1 MEESIADRIDHT
13 ILRADAR
20 EEDVR
25 RCCREARDFHFHSV
39 CVNSCHALL
48 VSEELKGSG
57 VLCCCVVGFPLGA
70 ALSEAKA
77 LEAKRAVEAGAAEID
92 MVLNVGALKDGRDDY
107 VREDIRG
114 VVEAARPGI
123 VKVIL
128 ETCLLS
134 EEEKRR
140 ACRLSEEAGAA
151 FVKTS
156 TGFSGG
162 GATIEDV
169 KLMKAAVGG
178 RLKVKASGG
187 IRDPRFA
194 RELID
199 AGADRLG
206 ASDGRKLL

>member
-1 MEESIADRIDHT
+1 M
-13 ILRADAR
+13 
-20 EEDVR
+20 
-25 RCCREARDFHFHSV
+25 
-39 CVNSCHALL
+39 
-48 VSEELKGSG
+48 
-57 VLCCCVVGFPLGA
+57 
-70 ALSEAKA
+70 
-77 LEAKRAVEAGAAEID
+77 
-92 MVLNVGALKDGRDDY
+92 
-107 VREDIRG
+107 
-114 VVEAARPGI
+114 VEAARPGI

>member
-1 MEESIADRIDHT
+1 M
-13 ILRADAR
+13 
-20 EEDVR
+20 
-25 RCCREARDFHFHSV
+25 
-39 CVNSCHALL
+39 
-48 VSEELKGSG
+48 
-57 VLCCCVVGFPLGA
+57 
-70 ALSEAKA
+70 
-77 LEAKRAVEAGAAEID
+77 EAKRAVEAGAAEID
-92 MVLNVGALKDGRDDY
+92 MVLNVGALKDGRDDF

-140 ACRLSEEAGAA
+140 ACLLSEEAGAA

-187 IRDPRFA
+187 IRDPKFA